1 MNKKN
6 KKDQNLNAGE
16 QQEIKEDVKDA
27 IGKALKNKKTSIDK
41 TLNEGTSN
49 TLDQQE
55 IDKIIKKQNN
65 QTDKRPIIVT
75 IILTILIALIGIFM
89 YYSNNPKTIF
99 IKTIDKTFNTIEKN
113 IVPKYEKTKGNLTA
127 NLELIENDKQITSLQ
142 TKTNYNIDTKT
153 NLLIANTKIET
164 KDNEIT
170 NSQIYKDEENTYL
183 YFENILD
190 KYIKLEG
197 NIPSKD
203 QTKTILNSLNRA
215 LNKGIE
221 KEKIIGSTT
230 KIDINGKNTKT
241 YKSTLTLN
249 KENYDLILDTINN
262 NLTEDEKFINAIVSI
277 TNKNENEVKEN
288 INKKINQ
295 MKNDFASK
303 DTIVVDVYTK
313 GAAQKFIKLEIT
325 KTKNSEVTTLNI
337 TNINNKYT
345 YLINNQ
351 IKNEVISGNIEY
363 NKTDNN
369 LNIKLDINKN
379 QTKLKINLNN
389 TYQKTNKIQK
399 IDITNNID
407 FTELTSEQQKK
418 VSETYNQISFF
429 QD

>member
-303 DTIVVDVYTK
+303 DTIVVDVYTR

-389 TYQKTNKIQK
+389 TYQKTNKIKK
-399 IDITNNID
+399 IDIINNID